1 MFGFVKWVFISAM
14 MFFGCSLPS
23 VNSLKC
29 ISMKNQE
36 CKVRPQ
42 IVNVNG
48 NEPVFFP
55 FSIKTSKCSGSCYN
69 INNPYAKLCVFDV
82 AKNLNVRAFNLMSRT
97 NVTRHREW
105 HETCKCKCRLDGS
118 ICNNK
123 QRWNDDKC
131 RCEYKELI
139 DKGVSDEGFIW
150 NPSNFE
156 CECDKSCEVGE
167 HLDHEKCICRKKL
180 VDKSVNECTG
190 NVEELKL
197 AKITLSADENEHKCS
212 SCTLY
217 IVLCSV
223 IFIVNVGIGTYFIY
237 FHWYLKKD
245 VICIKFGTRSQ
256 TNRDQKSKLLFLQ
269 RHDQSQKSLTQTC

>member
-29 ISMKNQE
+29 ISMNNQE

-82 AKNLNVRAFNLMSRT
+82 AKNL
-97 NVTRHREW
+97 
-105 HETCKCKCRLDGS
+105 
-118 ICNNK
+118 
-123 QRWNDDKC
+123 
-131 RCEYKELI
+131 
-139 DKGVSDEGFIW
+139 
-150 NPSNFE
+150 E

-217 IVLCSV
+217 IVLCSI

-245 VICIKFGTRSQ
+245 VICIKFGTRTQ

-269 RHDQSQKSLTQTC
+269 